1 MKEKKRQNPSSTPS
15 EGEEQSARAALSKD
29 EVIRRWRKIKS
40 SFPKMSEAER
50 VDEFRRFWE
59 FELEATELDPAAD
72 CLYSSTP
79 IMRVFTICHD
89 ELAKGYL
96 SFKGEK
102 LSTHEETMVAV
113 QDVKD
118 SIAATICRLGGVV
131 KEDDG
136 PDFGYLPLD
145 KPSSRFHGFQEGFGS
160 DDHLVGMFFS
170 EVSRTAAIQKV
181 TSEWGQ
187 YGVRSEPYRDGGDV
201 HYTKKDIRNSNFDK
215 KEFRKK
221 FDKLSHEERLA
232 EIDDLSAKG
241 IQFKSKDRKT
251 RFDYTTRSIPFGEGK
266 NSRCFSYEFQLGH
279 SKGSLPREQEGRDG
293 VGRIERTLLGIIA
306 KHDGFVTRIQRDIAP
321 LSEPCMK
328 LQDFEKAFGRGTIRA
343 QFPNEAARRR
353 ASKAVFETLASDG
366 VRFESDKGETLS
378 VDEQIA
384 KARQELASKR
394 KELDSSWSSLRSMQE
409 FHRDGVAECLDD
421 EARLN
426 QRETE
431 FKDFECEVAERLE
444 KLNHKHTDSS
454 DGESMSA

>member
-1 MKEKKRQNPSSTPS
+1 MKKKRQNPSSTPS
-15 EGEEQSARAALSKD
+15 ESEEQLTRAALSKD
-29 EVIRRWRKIKS
+29 EIVRRWRKIKS

-59 FELEATELDPAAD
+59 FELEATELDPASD

-79 IMRVFTICHD
+79 IMRVFTISHD
-89 ELAKGYL
+89 ELAKSYL

-131 KEDDG
+131 KEGDG
-136 PDFGYLPLD
+136 PDCGYLQLD

-170 EVSRTAAIQKV
+170 EVSRTAAIQMV
-181 TSEWGQ
+181 TAEWGQ

-215 KEFRKK
+215 KEYRKQ
-221 FDKLSHEERLA
+221 FAKLSHEERLA

-279 SKGSLPREQEGRDG
+279 SNGSLPREQERRDG

-328 LQDFEKAFGRGTIRA
+328 LQDFEKAFGRGTIHV
-343 QFPNEAARRR
+343 QFPNETARRR
-353 ASKAVFETLASDG
+353 ASKEVFETLASDG

-409 FHRDGVAECLDD
+409 FHRDGVVECLDD

-431 FKDFECEVAERLE
+431 FKDFEREVAERLE
-444 KLNHKHTDSS
+444 KLNHKQTDSS

>member
-1 MKEKKRQNPSSTPS
+1 MTKKKRQNPSSTPS

-29 EVIRRWRKIKS
+29 EIVRRWRKIKS
-40 SFPKMSEAER
+40 SFPDMSEAER

-131 KEDDG
+131 KEGDG

-181 TSEWGQ
+181 TAEWGQ
-187 YGVRSEPYRDGGDV
+187 YGVRSEPYREGGDV
-201 HYTKKDIRNSNFDK
+201 HYAKKEIRNFNFDK
-215 KEFRKK
+215 KEFRKQ
-221 FDKLSHEERLA
+221 FAKLSHEDRLTA
-232 EIDDLSAKG
+232 IDDLSANG

-251 RFDYTTRSIPFGEGK
+251 HFDYKTRSIPFGEGK

-279 SKGSLPREQEGRDG
+279 SKGSLPPAHEKRDG
-293 VGRIERTLLGIIA
+293 VDRIERTLLGIIA
-306 KHDGFVTRIQRDIAP
+306 KHDGFVTRIQRDILGLP
-321 LSEPCMK
+321 KPCMK
-328 LQDFEKAFGRGTIRA
+328 LQDSENSYGYGNIQV
-343 QFPNEAARRR
+343 QFPNETARRR
-353 ASKAVFETLASDG
+353 ASEEVFETLASDG
-366 VRFESDKGETLS
+366 VRFESEAGETLS

-384 KARQELASKR
+384 KAHQELASKR

-426 QRETE
+426 QREIE
-431 FKDFECEVAERLE
+431 FKDFESEVAERLE
-444 KLNHKHTDSS
+444 ELSREQTDSS
-454 DGESMSA
+454 DGESMCT